1 MVGDFNFRIYIGS
14 ELTFQMRK
22 EAALGTE
29 ELAVIE
35 SKALSIATEA
45 HAGQVDKGGCEN
57 ICPFLEVL
65 WYNGHRAPVI
75 S

>member
-1 MVGDFNFRIYIGS
+1 M
-14 ELTFQMRK
+14 
-22 EAALGTE
+22 GTE

-65 WYNGHRAPVI
+65 WYHRRSLGAAGPPI
-75 S
+75 WGALWIDR